1 MKKINIIGIS
11 AILLIIA
18 ITVTTILTVII
29 ITNKSESKAEIIE
42 PQAQLVSMEIVSV
55 FPYVSRSTNR
65 YGGAVDEDILYYFTY
80 KDFNGKLN
88 IWEDY
93 DPNSIYY
100 NLCLGDKDIIVFNP
114 NNIYDGNTT
123 LYLTESTLKECIKN
137 KLN

>member
-1 MKKINIIGIS
+1 MKKVNIIGICT
-11 AILLIIA
+11 ILLIIA
-18 ITVTTILTVII
+18 ITVATILAVII
-29 ITNKSESKAEIIE
+29 LTNEPKAKAIE
-42 PQAQLVSMEIVSV
+42 PKVQLVSMEVVSV
-55 FPYVSRSTNR
+55 FPYISRNTNR
-65 YGGAVDEDILYYFTY
+65 YGGAVDEDILYYVTY

-93 DPNSIYY
+93 DPNIIYY